1 MSNTHPTYRLSHR
14 RLAAT
19 IITLAFALS
28 AALPASSRAA
38 DPDLCTAA
46 DLVLCIGSDTAA
58 PVQSEPFPVHT
69 PTVVPE
75 GEAGGV
81 GTLAITGE
89 KIDDFT
95 CRYRGTGYAIGDG
108 EGQWVSGADAEQGAY
123 VAANANAPFFFPST
137 SRSFSVANVGVSIG
151 LGPSWPQPSS
161 VTVSFPWHT
170 AGSLQADSEISPI
183 PLVGGFSDA
192 TASYSLSV
200 VLAQGGL
207 EASQEVV
214 QETLDSVPGLPT
226 SRNVVA
232 DFPAGNPTAL
242 QIATPANLR
251 YDGFIR
257 SRVDTEAESVAGASA
272 NALADFLQVGHAFTD
287 YQDWRFNLPA
297 GFVIGA
303 C

>member
-1 MSNTHPTYRLSHR
+1 MNHAHR
-14 RLAAT
+14 QSISARPVALFIAMA
-19 IITLAFALS
+19 LALS
-28 AALPASSRAA
+28 TAVPASVRAA
-38 DPDLCTAA
+38 DPDLCTLA
-46 DLVLCIGSDTAA
+46 DFALCIGTQTSQ
-58 PVQSEPFPVHT
+58 PVEAEPFPVHT
-69 PTVVPE
+69 PTVVPA
-75 GEAGGV
+75 GEAGDI
-81 GTLAITGE
+81 GTLQVTGE

-95 CRYRGTGYAIGDG
+95 CRYRGTGYAVGEGDG
-108 EGQWVSGADAEQGAY
+108 DWISAADDQQGAY

-137 SRSFSVANVGVSIG
+137 ARSFSVANVGVSIF
-151 LGPSWPQPSS
+151 LGPDWPQPSS

-170 AGSLQADSEISPI
+170 SGRLETDTEISPL

-200 VLAQGGL
+200 VLAQGAV

-226 SRNVVA
+226 SRDVVA
-232 DFPAGNPTAL
+232 DYPAGNPTAV
-242 QIATPANLR
+242 QVATPANLR

-272 NALADFLQVGHAFTD
+272 NALADFLQAGHAFTD
-287 YQDWRFNLPA
+287 YQDWRFTLPA